1 MPTVGMRLRAFRESL
16 GLSLRAAAVQL
27 HVSHPALKSWEEGSV
42 PPEPPFRRAVEVWT
56 SGAVKESDWCPAT
69 REREYEA
76 KASLVRPAVSAD
88 ESGSLPAVAVAT
100 GTNQ

>member
-1 MPTVGMRLRAFRESL
+1 MRLRAFRESL

-27 HVSHPALKSWEEGSV
+27 HVSHPALKSWEEGDT

-56 SGAVKESDWCPAT
+56 SGAIKESDWSPAA

-76 KASLVRPAVSAD
+76 KALLVRPAVSAND
-88 ESGSLPAVAVAT
+88 TGEHPTAEAPPAT
-100 GTNQ
+100 GTDQ